1 MTTGPAKSR
10 PSIAV
15 SAVALLAIM
24 YLALPVIALLQRAPW
39 TDLPTLLRSESIV
52 KALGISLLVSLVAAA
67 LAVLIGTPLA
77 VTMANLSPRLHRL
90 ARPIVLLPMVLP
102 PVIGGAALLFALGRR
117 GLVGQ
122 LLESWFGVSLPFST
136 AGAIAAATF
145 VALPFYVI
153 AVESSIRSIDP
164 ELIEAAETMGAD
176 AASTL
181 RWVILPTIRPAALAG
196 AALAWAR
203 AVGEFG
209 ATITFA
215 GNLEGRTQ
223 TLPLA
228 AFQSLQAGR
237 TDEALAISVVLLG
250 VSVIVLASLRDHLTA

>member
-1 MTTGPAKSR
+1 MSDNRTRNR

-15 SAVALLAIM
+15 STIAVLAIA
-24 YLALPVIALLQRAPW
+24 YLALPVVALLQRAPW
-39 TDLPTLLRSESIV
+39 TDLPELLRSEAIA
-52 KALGISLLVSLVAAA
+52 KALGISLVVSLVAAA

-77 VTMANLSPRLHRL
+77 VTMANLPPRLHRF

-122 LLESWFGVSLPFST
+122 RLDAWFGVSLPFTT

-153 AVESSIRSIDP
+153 AVESSIRAIDP

-176 AASTL
+176 SSSTL
-181 RWVILPTIRPAALAG
+181 RWVVLPIIRPAALAG

-228 AFQSLQAGR
+228 TFQALQAGR
-237 TDEALAISVVLLG
+237 TDEALAISVVLLV
-250 VSVIVLASLRDHLTA
+250 VSVVVLAGLRDHLTA

>member
-1 MTTGPAKSR
+1 MTNTKRRSR
-10 PSIAV
+10 TSTPVSVIAAIAV
-15 SAVALLAIM
+15 A
-24 YLALPVIALLQRAPW
+24 YLALPIVALLQRAPW
-39 TDLPTLLRSESIV
+39 TGLPELLASDTIA
-52 KALGISLLVSLVAAA
+52 KALGISLLVSLAAAA
-67 LAVLIGTPLA
+67 LAVVIGTPLA
-77 VTMANLSPRLHRL
+77 VAMANLSPRLYRVV
-90 ARPIVLLPMVLP
+90 RPIVLLPMVLP

-122 LLESWFGVSLPFST
+122 LLDSAIGVSLPFT
-136 AGAIAAATF
+136 TFGAITAATF

-153 AVESSIRSIDP
+153 AVESSIRAIDP

-176 AASTL
+176 SNSTL
-181 RWVILPTIRPAALAG
+181 RWVVLPIIRPAALAG
-196 AALAWAR
+196 TALAWAR

-228 AFQSLQAGR
+228 TFQALQAGR
-237 TDEALAISVVLLG
+237 TDEALAISVVLLA
-250 VSVIVLASLRDHLTA
+250 VSVVVLASLRDHLSA